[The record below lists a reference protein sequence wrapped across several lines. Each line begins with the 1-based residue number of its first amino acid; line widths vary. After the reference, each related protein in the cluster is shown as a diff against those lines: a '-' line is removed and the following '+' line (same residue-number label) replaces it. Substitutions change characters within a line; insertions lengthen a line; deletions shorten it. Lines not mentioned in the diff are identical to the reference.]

1 MKCLYFKI
9 VTSQK
14 SNVSDLCDY
23 SMQQLREGVQ
33 QDDTNIKKKE
43 LELGPKPSYGYGGK
57 FGVEKDRMDKVNCG
71 YSFIILCFLMVLYQ
85 NNVSMPYAY

>member
-1 MKCLYFKI
+1 MPLKCLYLKI

-14 SNVSDLCDY
+14 SNVCDY

-33 QDDTNIKKKE
+33 QDDTNTKKKE

-57 FGVEKDRMDKVNCG
+57 FGVEKDRMDKVK
-71 YSFIILCFLMVLYQ
+71 L
-85 NNVSMPYAY
+85 